1 MLARIAVI
9 LVLMPLLMAK
19 ARGDE
24 KLTPNQNFLIS
35 PQWQQLLQGHPR
47 WPEGHSDA
55 NEDYPDSEIGVAAQS
70 AARRF
75 LRATDL
81 LKALSDKRN
90 FITQI
95 RQTRFKDSAYAPALT
110 PSGRPY
116 GTPLRWG

>member
-1 MLARIAVI
+1 MLPRVLFL
-9 LVLMPLLMAK
+9 LVSLVAMKVGAEDRALQSPS
-19 ARGDE
+19 
-24 KLTPNQNFLIS
+24 FLIS
-35 PQWQQLLQGHPR
+35 PQWQQLLQARSR
-47 WPEGHSDA
+47 WPDARTDISD
-55 NEDYPDSEIGVAAQS
+55 DYSDSAQAAP
-70 AARRF
+70 RRF

-95 RQTRFKDSAYAPALT
+95 RQTRFKDSAYSPALT

>member
-1 MLARIAVI
+1 MKRH
-9 LVLMPLLMAK
+9 
-19 ARGDE
+19 
-24 KLTPNQNFLIS
+24 S
-35 PQWQQLLQGHPR
+35 QLLQGHSR
-47 WPEGHSDA
+47 WAEGRPELS
-55 NEDYPDSEIGVAAQS
+55 EDYPDAGMAAQPG
-70 AARRF
+70 ARRF